1 MSGRGLKCGLFFEE
15 PLDGTHDLFNAR
27 GYFGGFNL
35 NFDVFLLI
43 TDFCRLFHF
52 WIINLK
58 NAVAGPLPKEGLA
71 KSEEVCG
78 DDEVE
83 QDEKKSA
90 KDVAEDQRYQLFFG
104 HHLEIK

>member
-1 MSGRGLKCGLFFEE
+1 MAFFHE
-15 PLDGTHDLFNAR
+15 PLDGTYGLFNAR
-27 GYFGGFNL
+27 GFGGFNL
-35 NFDVFLLI
+35 VLIFFLLI
-43 TDFCRLFHF
+43 KDLYRLFHF

-58 NAVAGPLPKEGLA
+58 NAVGGPLPKKGLA

-90 KDVAEDQRYQLFFG
+90 KDVAEDQRNQLFFG

>member
-1 MSGRGLKCGLFFEE
+1 M
-15 PLDGTHDLFNAR
+15 
-27 GYFGGFNL
+27 
-35 NFDVFLLI
+35 
-43 TDFCRLFHF
+43 
-52 WIINLK
+52 K
-58 NAVAGPLPKEGLA
+58 NAVGGPLPKKGLA

>member
-1 MSGRGLKCGLFFEE
+1 MSGRGLKYGLFYEE
-15 PLDGTHDLFNAR
+15 PLDGIHGLFNAR
-27 GYFGGFNL
+27 GFGGFNL
-35 NFDVFLLI
+35 VLDVFLLI
-43 TDFCRLFHF
+43 KDCRLFHF

-58 NAVAGPLPKEGLA
+58 NAVGGPLPKKGLA